1 VPAGPVS
8 VTVTISGEAEMGDTR
23 RFIRSLVAGVTVLGG
38 LVTIAG
44 VTIGSGPAA
53 ADTGF
58 VSYTCSPG
66 GPVSVDITGSI
77 PATVNV
83 GGQFSV
89 SGFQVVVDLT
99 TAQVQAIESG
109 FGVSTLSG
117 GVTIT
122 TNAVGATP
130 SSQTTT
136 VGTFSV
142 NLPMPAAPVSYS
154 VPSSP
159 TTLGPFTAT
168 AGHVVLT
175 VGDGTLSFSNIGIA
189 ASCTPPS
196 PPPVLAAT
204 QTVGPFTFV
213 GNGGAGTVTV
223 LDTAT
228 GAVVG
233 SPIHVGGTPDYIAAT
248 PDGSKALVSTWP
260 GGHSLV
266 PIDTATLTA
275 GSPIPIEAPRGLAI
289 TPDGST
295 AWVAGGSA
303 DNKLYPVN
311 LATDKVGTPLTVDT
325 QSSAASVAISPD
337 GSTAYVSDQLGELVP
352 VDLTT
357 ETVGPAITLSQNPS
371 EVDIAPNGH
380 TAYVDG
386 GNDLFPLDLTQHPP
400 VVGTPITPCGPS
412 GSPDRIAITPDGA
425 TAYVGCFTS
434 GEVVPVNLSSFTA
447 GTPISIGSGTDQIVG
462 MGVSPDGG
470 TVYAVDATAGK
481 VFPIATA
488 TNTAGTSITV
498 GSSPQGVGIM
508 PDAGPAASLSVS
520 EDQTDPSGLT
530 EDFDAGASVSN
541 TGAIASYSWNFG
553 DGHTDVTTVATDSHA
568 YASSGS
574 YTATVTETTAAGTS
588 TSEISTGQEI
598 LRNGNS
604 AATSS
609 AHFTLAACSTGCTPT
624 VTSPDGSATVAVT
637 QNASTQGSLTLSVAP
652 AILGCTKGFT
662 EPSEVSTLTESSQY
676 SSSSDIDVQVTETGL
691 ASTSGVRVCY
701 QSGGPFPPPP
711 IFLKKCNSHHPA
723 PCYVSI
729 VPSGTDTVQATLA
742 VPPGDPR
749 FWLGCGNLGL
759 STFSPTK
766 AIVGAPVVIKG
777 TNLSQVAGVFFSA
790 EPPGSFVQAESITF
804 GSTTEI
810 TVTVPQGAVSGPVK
824 VTTQL
829 NGYVSKK
836 TFKVH

>member
-1 VPAGPVS
+1 
-8 VTVTISGEAEMGDTR
+8 MGDSR
-23 RFIRSLVAGVTVLGG
+23 RFVRSLVAGMTVLAG
-38 LVTIAG
+38 LVTVAG
-44 VTIGSGPAA
+44 ITLGSGPAS

-58 VSYTCSPG
+58 VTYTCSPG

-77 PATVNV
+77 PTTVSV
-83 GGQFSV
+83 GNQFNI
-89 SGFQVVVDLT
+89 SGLQAVVDLT

-109 FGVSTLSG
+109 FGVTTLSG

-130 SSQTTT
+130 SSLTTT

-142 NLPMPAAPVSYS
+142 NLPDPAAPVSYS
-154 VPSSP
+154 APSSP

-168 AGHVVLT
+168 AGHVVMT
-175 VGDGTLSFSNIGIA
+175 AGDASLSFSNIGIA

-196 PPPVLAAT
+196 PAPVLATT

-233 SPIHVGGTPDYIAAT
+233 SPIHVGGTPDYIATT

-275 GSPIPIEAPRGLAI
+275 GNPISIDAPRGIAI
-289 TPDGST
+289 APDGTT
-295 AWVAGGSA
+295 AWVTGGSG

-325 QSSAASVAISPD
+325 NGSAASVAISPD
-337 GSTAYVSDQLGELVP
+337 GSTAYVSDQLGNLVP

-357 ETVGPAITLSQNPS
+357 ETVGTAITLPSGPS
-371 EVDIAPNGH
+371 ETDIAPDGD
-380 TAYVDG
+380 TAYVDAG
-386 GNDLFPLDLTQHPP
+386 TKLYPLDLTQHPP

-434 GEVVPVNLSSFTA
+434 GEVVPVTLSTFTA
-447 GTPISIGSGTDQIVG
+447 GTPISIGGGTDQIVG
-462 MGVSPDGG
+462 IGMSPDGS
-470 TVYAVDATAGK
+470 TVYAADATSGT
-481 VFPIATA
+481 VVPIATA
-488 TNTAGTSITV
+488 TNTAGTPITV
-498 GSSPQGVGIM
+498 GSSPQGIGIM
-508 PDAGPAASLSVS
+508 PDSGPSASLSVA
-520 EDQTDPSGLT
+520 EDQSDPSGLT

-568 YASSGS
+568 YASAGS

-588 TSEISTGQEI
+588 TTEISTGQEI
-598 LRNGNS
+598 LRAGS
-604 AATSS
+604 ASATAS
-609 AHFTLAACSTGCTPT
+609 AHFTLAGCSTGCTPT

-637 QNASTQGSLTLSVAP
+637 QEASTQGSLTLSVAP
-652 AILGCTKGFT
+652 AILGCSKGFT
-662 EPSEVSTLTESSQY
+662 EPSEVSTLTESSQF
-676 SSSSDIDVQVTETGL
+676 SQSTPIDVLVTETGL
-691 ASTSGVRVCY
+691 ANTSGVRVCY

-711 IFLKKCNSHHPA
+711 IFLKRCNSHHPA

-729 VPSGTDTVQATLA
+729 VPAGTDTVEASLE

-759 STFSPTK
+759 TTFSPTK

-777 TNLSQVAGVFFSA
+777 TNLSQVAGVSFSA
-790 EPPGSFVQAESITF
+790 KPPGTYVQAEGITF
-804 GSTTEI
+804 GSTGTEI
-810 TVTVPQGAVSGPVK
+810 TVSVPQGAVSGPVL
-824 VTTQL
+824 VTTTL
-829 NGYVSKK
+829 NGYLSKK